1 MLPYLLMFAAPGS
14 AAIMAIR
21 RTGYLLAAVAILYW
35 VMVGWRFQIGVDWNN
50 YHYIYSVAKDQSL
63 GELLADNE
71 PGFRALLW
79 FASAS
84 GGGLI
89 LVNVMSALVF
99 CWGFFALAKR
109 CLEPFLAIVVATP
122 LVVVAVAMSGTR
134 QAMAMGIIYYAIA
147 TWDKRGTLGRTVLVV
162 IAGLFHFSAM
172 FNVVFVVLGAKLTPP
187 GRLAATTFVILT
199 MLLVLWLF
207 PDRFEF
213 YSEAY
218 VGEGSVT
225 SPGALAHVI
234 LLAIP
239 ATVYFAVRGR
249 WNQVLGDS
257 PLLKYLAIASLM
269 LIPAAYVSSVGA
281 SRFSFYLWP
290 VAMYVWSGMP
300 ALLRSNASRYIYRM
314 AVVGGSLAVL
324 ILWLQLANSSWAYVP
339 YRNWWFERE
348 DASLYR
354 RGF

>member
-21 RTGYLLAAVAILYW
+21 RTGYLLVAIALLFW
-35 VMVGWRFQIGVDWNN
+35 IMVGWRFHVGVDWNN
-50 YHYIYSVAKDQSL
+50 YHHIYSVAKGQSL
-63 GELLADNE
+63 GQLIADAE
-71 PGFRALLW
+71 PGFRSLLW
-79 FASAS
+79 LASAT

-89 LVNVMSALVF
+89 LVNVISALVF

-134 QAMAMGIIYYAIA
+134 QAMAMGIIYYVYA
-147 TWDKRGTLGRTVLVV
+147 TWERRGTLGRTAFVVL
-162 IAGLFHFSAM
+162 ASMFHFSAL
-172 FNVVFVVLGAKLTPP
+172 FNAVFVALGSRLTPP
-187 GRLAATTFVILT
+187 ARLAVTSFIIATILG
-199 MLLVLWLF
+199 VLWFF

-225 SPGALAHVI
+225 SPGALAHVV

-239 ATVYFAVRGR
+239 AAVYFAVRGR
-249 WNQVLGDS
+249 WNQVLGES
-257 PLLKYLAIASLM
+257 LLFKYLAMASLM

-290 VAMYVWSGMP
+290 VAMYVWSGLP
-300 ALLRSNASRYIYRM
+300 ALLRSNASRYLYRM
-314 AVVGGSLAVL
+314 AVVGGSFLIL
-324 ILWLQLANSSWAYVP
+324 ILWLQLANSSWAYLP
-339 YRNWWFERE
+339 YRNWWFEPE
-348 DASLYR
+348 HSSLYR
-354 RGF
+354 RGT